1 MLVSIMLFLTG
12 LQYIVAPWHGLW
24 PLCIQIV
31 RFLNILGAMTLYA
44 DGVAD
49 RVVHIIF
56 LAYKKKN
63 RSNLKMTN
71 IPDALIK
78 NLN

>member
-1 MLVSIMLFLTG
+1 MLFLTG
-12 LQYIVAPWHGLW
+12 LQYIVAPCWHGLW

-31 RFLNILGAMTLYA
+31 RFLNMLGAMTLYA

-56 LAYKKKN
+56 LAYKKK
-63 RSNLKMTN
+63 KTDQ
-71 IPDALIK
+71 I
-78 NLN
+78 

>member
-1 MLVSIMLFLTG
+1 MLFLTG
-12 LQYIVAPWHGLW
+12 LQYIVAPCLHGLW

-44 DGVAD
+44 DVAD

>member
-12 LQYIVAPWHGLW
+12 LQYIVAPCWHGLW

-49 RVVHIIF
+49 RVVHRIF
-56 LAYKKKN
+56 LAYKKK
-63 RSNLKMTN
+63 KQ
-71 IPDALIK
+71 IK
-78 NLN
+78 FKNDKYPRCPN

>member
-1 MLVSIMLFLTG
+1 MLFLTG
-12 LQYIVAPWHGLW
+12 LQYIVAPCWHGLW

-49 RVVHIIF
+49 RVVHLIF
-56 LAYKKKN
+56 LAYKKK
-63 RSNLKMTN
+63 KKQ
-71 IPDALIK
+71 IK
-78 NLN
+78 FKNDKYPRCPY

>member
-1 MLVSIMLFLTG
+1 MLFLTG
-12 LQYIVAPWHGLW
+12 LQYIVAPCWHGLW

-49 RVVHIIF
+49 CVVHIIF
-56 LAYKKKN
+56 IAYKKKKN